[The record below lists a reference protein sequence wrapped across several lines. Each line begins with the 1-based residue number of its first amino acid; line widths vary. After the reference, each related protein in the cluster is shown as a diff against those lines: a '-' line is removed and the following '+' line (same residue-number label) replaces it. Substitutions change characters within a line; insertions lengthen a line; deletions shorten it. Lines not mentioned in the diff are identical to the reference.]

1 MVDGRSWDDRSIAVD
16 RHGDSV
22 YKEMLE
28 KSPFFNGLLS
38 IIMIPKANVCI
49 ATVRPQFD
57 SERRQCVHKSFTTES
72 IRALGVF
79 VMGFCYRRSRT
90 DFNSRRRFAVILG

>member
-28 KSPFFNGLLS
+28 KSPFFNGLLCPS
-38 IIMIPKANVCI
+38 AQNPS
-49 ATVRPQFD
+49 P
-57 SERRQCVHKSFTTES
+57 TE
-72 IRALGVF
+72 
-79 VMGFCYRRSRT
+79 
-90 DFNSRRRFAVILG
+90 N